1 MWAYALKGIDMLE
14 INMTGKASVIV
25 DEANTAATVG
35 SGSLRVFA
43 TPSLAALIEKAA
55 CNCLLGRL
63 EEGTTSVGTVLDIK
77 HMAATPVG
85 MKAEAIVTLVE
96 IDGRRLVFDIIVNDE
111 KDRISEGVHER
122 FIVNSEKF
130 MSKVES
136 KLG

>member
-1 MWAYALKGIDMLE
+1 MLE
-14 INMTGKASVIV
+14 INMTGKESVTV
-25 DEANTAATVG
+25 TEENTAATVG

-96 IDGRRLVFDIIVNDE
+96 IDGRRLVFDVTVWDE
-111 KDRISEGVHER
+111 KEKISEGVHER
-122 FIVNSEKF
+122 FIVNSDRF
-130 MSKVES
+130 MTKVNS
-136 KLG
+136 KLD

>member
-1 MWAYALKGIDMLE
+1 MLE
-14 INMTGKASVIV
+14 INMTGKESVTV
-25 DEANTAATVG
+25 TEENTAATVG

-85 MKAEAIVTLVE
+85 MKAEATVTLVE
-96 IDGRRLVFDIIVNDE
+96 IDGRRLVFDVAVWDE
-111 KDRISEGVHER
+111 KEKISEGVHER
-122 FIVNSEKF
+122 FIVNSDRF
-130 MSKVES
+130 MTKVNS
-136 KLG
+136 KLD

>member
-1 MWAYALKGIDMLE
+1 MLE
-14 INMTGKASVIV
+14 INMTGKESVMV
-25 DEANTAATVG
+25 TEENTAATVG

-96 IDGRRLVFDIIVNDE
+96 IDGRRLVFDVTVWDE
-111 KDRISEGVHER
+111 KEKISEGVHER
-122 FIVNSEKF
+122 FIVNSDRF
-130 MSKVES
+130 MTKVNS
-136 KLG
+136 KLD

>member
-1 MWAYALKGIDMLE
+1 MLE
-14 INMTGKASVIV
+14 INMTGKESVTV
-25 DEANTAATVG
+25 TEENTAATVG

-96 IDGRRLVFDIIVNDE
+96 IDGRRLVFDVTVRDE
-111 KDRISEGVHER
+111 KEKISEGVHER
-122 FIVNSEKF
+122 FIVNSDRF
-130 MSKVES
+130 MTKVNS
-136 KLG
+136 KLD